1 MLDYH
6 QSADKRRHHY
16 VDLEELLTHGFLSH
30 PLSINGVQVCLRTL
44 TPSDWFYLKARISG
58 STSDVQW
65 KRWLLSTATWMVGGQ
80 SLLEDENSPVVLQE
94 SLYKN
99 LPASSLS
106 SVFLVYSDLSKRYQE
121 SLTKLE
127 AYCYEEYSRALWRM
141 FHREVPKSAYTGRC
155 GMNHHQRVWTSF
167 NLLEDDRS
175 RWQQDW
181 AAAKLVASAT
191 SPKGIKR
198 LNQQEESDHRL
209 EESRRADTIAR
220 VLGEGEVFGDSRT
233 IFHRARTAEELEDQM
248 KRWIAGEKDW
258 HDLVVDQYKQRI
270 RDKMDEYKTVQDER
284 MSALGEVQEGVTSS
298 VTYGRGEAVHHGGTV
313 PMSVD
318 INPFLQRHLNATVQ
332 TGAYTNGVGVP
343 VQGGPVKEAPDLG
356 AILEDR
362 KPRVS

>member
-30 PLSINGVQVCLRTL
+30 PLSINGIQVCLRTL

-80 SLLEDENSPVVLQE
+80 SLLEDENSPTVLQE

-99 LPASSLS
+99 LPASSLN

-127 AYCYEEYSRALWRM
+127 AYCYEESSRALWRM
-141 FHREVPKSAYTGRC
+141 FHREVPKSAYTRRC

-167 NLLEDDRS
+167 NLLEDDRI

-233 IFHRARTAEELEDQM
+233 VFHRARTAEELEDQM

-270 RDKMDEYKTVQDER
+270 RDKMNEYKTVQDER
-284 MSALGEVQEGVTSS
+284 MGALGDMDDGVTSS
-298 VTYGRGEAVHHGGTV
+298 VAYGKVSPVSHDG
-313 PMSVD
+313 D
-318 INPFLQRHLNATVQ
+318 IPRMPEVSPFLDRHLNATVQ
-332 TGAYTNGVGVP
+332 TGAFTAQGGVP
-343 VQGGPVKEAPDLG
+343 IRPPPVEG
-356 AILEDR
+356 AASLQTKLEDR